1 MPIVPPLNTEAYLN
15 YEELTA
21 YLNSIAEAVPHL
33 VRIFSLGNSLGGRA
47 LWAAEV
53 TNTNTGS
60 ARSKPAIWLDGNI
73 NGGQYS
79 TTASCLAV
87 LQRLAAEHGRSP
99 FITELLDT
107 KTFYIVPRLAPDG
120 AELALNSG
128 LVTSVGRRLSFFDGL
143 REGLVP
149 GDINGDGRILQMRV
163 KDPCG
168 QWKISKRDERL
179 LVRREPGDTEGD
191 FYSLYREGFLDGESG
206 EPLRLRL
213 IDYKRDLHHDFTPS
227 CGNVNR
233 HYGGSGSAG
242 PFSQAE
248 SRSVS
253 AFLRSLNNLCL
264 AVSFRSGEG
273 KIKISGDESII
284 DGKDRRLL
292 AFLAEKASEALHVP
306 VESVK
311 ESTDFADWLYT
322 EMGVP
327 CLRIDSWNLLEAAGC
342 EMTELSEAGEAD
354 LAAVLRWLDRS
365 NEGRGFVPWSEC
377 EHPRLG
383 AVEAGGWDPAESWL
397 NPPSG
402 DMLAE
407 ICEAHIGVALNLA
420 ASLPRINLGACG
432 DTVVG
437 WAEPDDDEGEMVP
450 LRIISVEIINDG
462 YLPAWISERGRS
474 KDEPLITEIALNE
487 NCSLLM
493 GRALSENES
502 LAGTVSP
509 HLRCGNLSPFFSG
522 CSERSRCVE
531 RWLVKGSGEIVV
543 SACHPRCGVVQYIT
557 DGGSE
562 IRQQFKVSKPS
573 AVIPTYS
580 ETEAYASAGAAAAA
594 VPSLPAGAVSEPAA
608 APSKS
613 APAPP
618 AAPSRAQFKMEQK
631 KAQKAALRNSAEQY
645 PAHENEAEPAE
656 EQIQPLP
663 QVRSV
668 NLTEI
673 TSSKSALQKASA
685 VVKPPAEE
693 EEPAEPEEE
702 EEIVYTVASRAGFRP
717 TVGGGQRPV
726 QTTVKNNRSLRSDF
740 ARPTVS
746 SGQSSL
752 RKSGSLEPVSASSLI
767 KGDGGEGVRRGSVQP
782 SGRVF
787 GQPPSR
793 QGGSMGARSESM
805 NRPLSSQRAQMSE
818 DGSARQFEAHEVR
831 PHPLIPGKAS
841 RRPVNEPQDS
851 LPEAPGPGEEGL
863 ESPPVP
869 SAPKLLRRTRGE
881 E

>member
-53 TNTNTGS
+53 TNTNTGP
-60 ARSKPAIWLDGNI
+60 ARSKPAVWLDGNI

-99 FITELLDT
+99 FITDLLDT
-107 KTFYIVPRLAPDG
+107 KTFYIVPRLSPDG
-120 AELALNSG
+120 AELALSSG

-163 KDPCG
+163 KSPNG
-168 QWKISKRDERL
+168 QWKVSRRDERL
-179 LVRREPGDTEGD
+179 MVRREPGETEGD
-191 FYSLYREGFLDGESG
+191 FYSLYREGFLDGEAG

-213 IDYKRDLHHDFTPS
+213 IDYKRDLCHDFTPS
-227 CGNVNR
+227 CGDINR
-233 HYGGSGSAG
+233 HYGGSGGAG

-248 SRSVS
+248 SRLVS
-253 AFLRSLNNLCL
+253 AFLRSLDNLCL

-273 KIKISGDESII
+273 KIKISGDEAII
-284 DGKDRRLL
+284 TKKDCRLFEL
-292 AFLAEKASEALHVP
+292 LAEKASEILHVP
-306 VESVK
+306 AESVR

-322 EMGVP
+322 ELGVP
-327 CLRIDSWNLLEAAGC
+327 CLRIDSWNVLEAAGC
-342 EMTELSEAGEAD
+342 ESTELSEAGEAE

-365 NEGRGFVPWSEC
+365 CEGRGFAPWSEC

-383 AVEAGGWDPAESWL
+383 VVEVGGWDPAEGWF
-397 NPPSG
+397 NPPAG
-402 DMLAE
+402 DILAE
-407 ICEAHIGVALNLA
+407 ICEAHIDAALNLA
-420 ASLPRINLGACG
+420 ASLPRINLGACS

-450 LRIISVEIINDG
+450 LRIISVEIINEG
-462 YLPAWISERGRS
+462 YLPAWVSDRGRS
-474 KDEPLITEIALNE
+474 KDEPLITEISLNE
-487 NCSLLM
+487 NCALLM
-493 GRALSENES
+493 GRAVSENES
-502 LAGTVSP
+502 PAGIVSP
-509 HLRCGNLSPFFSG
+509 LLRPGSLSPFFSG
-522 CSERSRCVE
+522 CSDRSRCME
-531 RWLVKGSGEIVV
+531 RWLVKGAGEIVV
-543 SACHPRCGVVQYIT
+543 SACHPRCGVVQYVT

-562 IRQQFKVSKPS
+562 LRQQFKVSKPS
-573 AVIPTYS
+573 AVIPSYS
-580 ETEAYASAGAAAAA
+580 EAEAYVSGGGAPAPAAPPLPVNAAHEASAASG
-594 VPSLPAGAVSEPAA
+594 
-608 APSKS
+608 KS
-613 APAPP
+613 MPAPP

-631 KAQKAALRNSAEQY
+631 KAQRAALRNSGDQY
-645 PAHENEAEPAE
+645 PVREPEAEPGE
-656 EQIQPLP
+656 EQP
-663 QVRSV
+663 QVRAV

-673 TSSKSALQKASA
+673 TASKSALQKGPA
-685 VVKPPAEE
+685 VVKPQPQPDEAEP
-693 EEPAEPEEE
+693 PAEPEEE
-702 EEIVYTVASRAGFRP
+702 EEIVYTVPSRAGFRP
-717 TVGGGQRPV
+717 TVSGGPRPV
-726 QTTVKNNRSLRSDF
+726 QTTVKNSGLRSDF

-746 SGQSSL
+746 AGQSGL
-752 RKSGSLEPVSASSLI
+752 RKSGSLEPVSTSSLI
-767 KGDGGEGVRRGSVQP
+767 KGDGGESARRGSVQP

-793 QGGSMGARSESM
+793 QGGSKSSRSESM
-805 NRPLSSQRAQMSE
+805 NRALSSQRAQLSE
-818 DGSARQFEAHEVR
+818 DGGARQFEAHEVR
-831 PHPLIPGKAS
+831 PHPLLPGKAP
-841 RRPVNEPQDS
+841 RRPVGEPQDS